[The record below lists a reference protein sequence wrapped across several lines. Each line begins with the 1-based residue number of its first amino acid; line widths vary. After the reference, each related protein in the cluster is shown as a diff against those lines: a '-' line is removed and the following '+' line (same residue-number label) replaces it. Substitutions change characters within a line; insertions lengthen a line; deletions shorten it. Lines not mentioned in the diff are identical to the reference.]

1 VANPF
6 ETLGLAPTF
15 ALDPASLEQ
24 RQREL
29 NRAVHPDRHA
39 GKSPA
44 ERRQALSRAMD
55 INLAYR
61 TLRDPASRAE
71 ALFELLGAGGT
82 RESTISDPVLLLE
95 MLEQREALEQARQSK
110 DLARLRGIGALMAER
125 ERRVTA
131 ALESAFAPLLGSTS
145 PSQAALSQ
153 AALSQAALS
162 EAAPSEAAPSAP
174 AVRAEARAEQLA
186 GARQLLAELR
196 YVRRFAE
203 EIAVF
208 EDES

>member
-1 VANPF
+1 MANPF

-15 ALDPASLEQ
+15 ALDLAALEQ

-39 GKSPA
+39 GKSPG

-71 ALFELLGAGGT
+71 ALFELLGAGST
-82 RESTISDPVLLLE
+82 RESTVSDPALL
-95 MLEQREALEQARQSK
+95 MDMMEQREALEEARNAK
-110 DLARLRGIGALMAER
+110 DLVRLHGIGKTMAAR
-125 ERRVTA
+125 ERQVIQ
-131 ALESAFAPLLGSTS
+131 ALEAAFAPLLSG
-145 PSQAALSQ
+145 A
-153 AALSQAALS
+153 
-162 EAAPSEAAPSAP
+162 
-174 AVRAEARAEQLA
+174 A
-186 GARQLLAELR
+186 GARQTDGKARPDASPEAAALREAQRLLAELR

-203 EIAVF
+203 EIAAF

>member
-1 VANPF
+1 MAHPF
-6 ETLGLAPTF
+6 EILGLAPSF
-15 ALDPASLEQ
+15 ALDPSVLEQ

-29 NRAVHPDRHA
+29 NRALHPDRHA
-39 GKSPA
+39 GKSPG

-71 ALFELLGAGGT
+71 ALFELLGAGST

-95 MLEQREALEQARQSK
+95 MMEQREALEAARNSK
-110 DLARLRGIGALMAER
+110 DLERLQRIGQSMAAR
-125 ERRVTA
+125 ERQVLE
-131 ALESAFAPLLGSTS
+131 ALETAFAPLLAG
-145 PSQAALSQ
+145 AAGARQ
-153 AALSQAALS
+153 TDGTDARGGPPEQAALS
-162 EAAPSEAAPSAP
+162 EA
-174 AVRAEARAEQLA
+174 RR
-186 GARQLLAELR
+186 LLAELR

-203 EIAVF
+203 EIAAF

>member
-153 AALSQAALS
+153 AALSQAA
-162 EAAPSEAAPSAP
+162 PSAP

>member
-153 AALSQAALS
+153 TALSQ
-162 EAAPSEAAPSAP
+162 AAPSAP

>member
-6 ETLGLAPTF
+6 ELLGLAPSF
-15 ALDPASLEQ
+15 ALDAGSLEQ

-29 NRAVHPDRHA
+29 NRAMHPDRHA
-39 GKSPA
+39 GKSPG

-71 ALFELLGAGGT
+71 ALFELLGAAAT
-82 RESTISDPVLLLE
+82 REATVSDPLLLGE
-95 MLEQREALEQARQSK
+95 MLEQREALEEARQAK
-110 DLARLRGIGALMAER
+110 DIARLRSIASSMAER

-131 ALESAFAPLLGSTS
+131 ELEATFAPLLG
-145 PSQAALSQ
+145 PEPLAAD
-153 AALSQAALS
+153 
-162 EAAPSEAAPSAP
+162 
-174 AVRAEARAEQLA
+174 ARAAQLTR
-186 GARQLLAELR
+186 ARGLLAELR
-196 YVRRFAE
+196 YARRFAE
-203 EIAVF
+203 EIAAF